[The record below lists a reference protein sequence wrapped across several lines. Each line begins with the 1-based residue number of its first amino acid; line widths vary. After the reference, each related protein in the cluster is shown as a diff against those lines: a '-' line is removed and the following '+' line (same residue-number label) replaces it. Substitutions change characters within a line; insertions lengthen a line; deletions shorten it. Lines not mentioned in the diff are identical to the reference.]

1 MENKDSRLKVPLS
14 VQIAMAS
21 VGNDIKHEKVKIEMI
36 KDGFQLIW
44 GIRKAS
50 EWVLDIKSEKNEQM
64 DTAFTGFLGGIRW
77 PASGPS

>member
-1 MENKDSRLKVPLS
+1 MVPLS

-44 GIRKAS
+44 GVRKAS
-50 EWVLDIKSEKNEQM
+50 EWVLDIKSEKKTAIFALPHEQM
-64 DTAFTGFLGGIRW
+64 DTAFTGFLGGIRR
-77 PASGPS
+77 PASDPS